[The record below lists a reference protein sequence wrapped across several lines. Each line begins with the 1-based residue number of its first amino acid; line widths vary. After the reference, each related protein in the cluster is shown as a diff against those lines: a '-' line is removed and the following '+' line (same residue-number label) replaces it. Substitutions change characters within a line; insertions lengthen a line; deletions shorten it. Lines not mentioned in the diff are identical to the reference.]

1 MNAIISAAID
11 HYRVVL
17 LCLVLIFV
25 GGSVSYITT
34 PKEAQPDITIPT
46 IYVSLVHDG
55 ISPEDSARLLVK
67 PLETTLRTIE
77 GIKTL
82 RGIGR
87 EGGASVIIEFNAGI
101 DPDLAILDVREQVDK
116 ARSELPA
123 ETKEPTITEINISEF
138 PIINVILYGTAPDRV
153 IYQIARRLRDDLES
167 IPSIL
172 KATVT
177 GDRDDLLEIII
188 DPSKLESYQLSY
200 AELATIIATNNR
212 LIAAGSL
219 DNGNGRFSVKIP
231 GIFETAQ
238 DVYDIPVKVSGNSI
252 VTLSDVA
259 TIRKSF
265 KDPISYARF
274 NDKPAVSIGVSK
286 RTGENIILTDAII
299 KEVVRASSE
308 QWPEGVYYEFV
319 GEASKQVEES
329 VSSLQNSIISAILLV
344 SIAMIVALGERTA
357 FLVAVS
363 IPGSF
368 LLAIFLMNFI
378 GMSINQVVM
387 FGLILSVGLLV
398 DGAIVVT
405 EYADRKM
412 QEGLD
417 KKAAYRLA
425 AQRMAWPILASTATT
440 LAAFLPL
447 LFWPGLPGEFMR
459 YLPLTLIF
467 TLSSSFLMALIFM
480 PTLGSLIGK
489 KAEDAGENV
498 SHMAGDSG
506 EFDSSVLTGFT
517 GHYVRLVERLIKKP
531 VSFSAVIIGL
541 IFAIF
546 IAFGFSG
553 TPVQFF
559 PEMDPDNIQVNVH
572 ARGNLSLDERDY
584 LVRQVS
590 NAIKD
595 DPNIEHFQ
603 STTTALNDN
612 SQNKAEDVVGTL
624 FINFIDWKDRTKKV
638 DEIIE
643 DFRRDTADI
652 PGIIVEVEK
661 PAQGPVQ
668 GKAIQMEFKADS
680 TEMLIPVVKA
690 VYDHMENDVEG
701 LTDLENTLPLP
712 GIQWELEVDRA
723 LAGFFGTDIANV
735 GSVIQ
740 LVTNGIKVGEYRPDD
755 ADDEVDIRVRFPE
768 QYRNITQLDEVRV
781 QTRDG
786 LVPIGNFVKRVAK
799 QKISTVER
807 VDTKTAY
814 KIRTNVT
821 DVTQRNNISAA
832 ISKWIAEQKFDPR
845 VEIKFAGTDEEQQK
859 SQAFLANAFAMALFL
874 MALILVTQ
882 FNSFYHSGLI
892 LLAVLLSTAGVLLG
906 IMITGRTFQTIM
918 TGVGIIS
925 LAGIVVNNNIV
936 LIDTYARL
944 KEEGMDAMKA
954 IVQTVAQRLRPV
966 MLTTITTVVGLLP
979 MVFMVNIDF
988 TNRNVEIGAPSGSF
1002 WVDLAI
1008 AVSFGLLFA
1017 TVLTLLLTPC
1027 LLAVRVKFSKKYRES
1042 NLRPIATSS
1051 ERQAA
1056 E

>member
-1 MNAIISAAID
+1 MNAMINAAIE

-25 GGSVSYITT
+25 GGTFAYITT
-34 PKEAQPDITIPT
+34 PKEAEPDITIPT
-46 IYVSLVHDG
+46 IYVNLVHDG

-77 GIKTL
+77 GIKML

-87 EGGASVIIEFNAGI
+87 EGGASVIVEFNAGI
-101 DPDLAILDVREQVDK
+101 DTDLALLDVREQVDK

-123 ETKEPTITEINISEF
+123 ETKEPTVREINISEF
-138 PIINVILYGTAPDRV
+138 PILNVVLYGSAPDRV
-153 IYQIARRLRDDLES
+153 MYTIATRLRDDLES
-167 IPSIL
+167 VPAIL
-172 KATVT
+172 KAEVS
-177 GDRDDLLEIII
+177 GARKDLLEIII
-188 DPSKLESYQLSY
+188 DPLKLEMYDLSY
-200 AELATIIATNNR
+200 SELYTILNNNNR

-219 DNGNGRFSVKIP
+219 DNGSGRFSVKIP

-238 DVYDIPVKVSGNSI
+238 DVYDVPLKASGNSL
-252 VTLSDVA
+252 VTVGDVA
-259 TIRKSF
+259 TIRRSY
-265 KDPISYARF
+265 KDATSYARF
-274 NDKPAVSIGVSK
+274 NDQPAVSIGVSK
-286 RTGENIILTDAII
+286 RTGENVILTDAII
-299 KEVVRASSE
+299 REIVRQSAE
-308 QWPEGVYYEFV
+308 FWPEGVQYDFV
-319 GEASKQVEES
+319 GEKSKQVLDS

-344 SIAMIVALGERTA
+344 SIAMIIALGERTA

-368 LLAIFLMNFI
+368 LLAIFMMNMV

-412 QEGLD
+412 QEGFD
-417 KKAAYRLA
+417 KKDAYRMA

-447 LFWPGLPGEFMR
+447 LFWPGMPGEFMR

-480 PTLGSLIGK
+480 PTLGSIIGK
-489 KAEDAGENV
+489 KAEGGGENV
-498 SHMAGDSG
+498 SHMAAGDFEVNDLKG
-506 EFDSSVLTGFT
+506 PTGA
-517 GHYVRLVERLIKKP
+517 YVRLVDRIIRHP
-531 VSFSAVIIGL
+531 VRFSSSIVAGII
-541 IFAIF
+541 AII
-546 IAFGFSG
+546 IAFVMSG
-553 TPVQFF
+553 TPVVFF
-559 PEMDPDNIQVNVH
+559 PEMDPESIQIHVH
-572 ARGNLSLDERDY
+572 ARGNLSLDERDV

-590 NAIKD
+590 NIVKLNPHIK
-595 DPNIEHFQ
+595 NFQ
-603 STTTALNDN
+603 STTSAVVDN
-612 SQNKAEDVVGTL
+612 SSDKAEDVVGTL
-624 FINFIDWKDRTKKV
+624 FLNFTDWDTRPKV
-638 DEIIE
+638 NDII
-643 DFRRDTADI
+643 ADLREQTDAL
-652 PGIIVEVEK
+652 PGVVVEYVM

-668 GKAIQMEFKADS
+668 GKDLQLELKSDS
-680 TEMLIPVVKA
+680 LDSLIPVVNAIYK
-690 VYDHMENDVEG
+690 HMEDEVEG
-701 LTDLENTLPLP
+701 LTDLENTLPMP

-723 LAGFFGTDIANV
+723 LAGIFGTDISNV

-755 ADDEVDIRVRFPE
+755 ADDEVDIRIRFPE
-768 QYRNITQLDEVRV
+768 EYRNISQLDEVRI

-786 LVPIGNFVKRVAK
+786 QVPIGNFVKRVAK
-799 QKISTVER
+799 QKISTIER
-807 VDTKTAY
+807 IDTKTAY
-814 KIRTNVT
+814 KIRANVV
-821 DVTQRNNISAA
+821 DSTQRNNISVALGN
-832 ISKWIAEQKFDPR
+832 WVAEQGFDSR
-845 VEIKFAGTDEEQQK
+845 VEVKFAGTDEEQQK
-859 SQAFLANAFAMALFL
+859 STEFLTKAFAMALFL

-906 IMITGRTFQTIM
+906 IMITGRTFQIIM

-944 KEEGMDAMKA
+944 KEGGMDAYKA

-966 MLTTITTVVGLLP
+966 MLTTLTTIVGLLP

-988 TNRNVEIGAPSGSF
+988 AGRKVEVGAPFGAF

-1008 AVSFGLLFA
+1008 ALSFGLLFA

-1027 LLAVRVKFSKKYRES
+1027 MLALRVKFSKKYRES
-1042 NLRPIATSS
+1042 NLKSLSGGPKT
-1051 ERQAA
+1051 QPA

>member
-1 MNAIISAAID
+1 MNAIINAAIE

-17 LCLVLIFV
+17 LCLAIIF
-25 GGSVSYITT
+25 GGGTFAYITT
-34 PKEAQPDITIPT
+34 PKEAEPDITIPT
-46 IYVSLVHDG
+46 IYINLIHEG

-77 GIKTL
+77 GVKML

-87 EGGASVIIEFNAGI
+87 EGGASVIVEFNAGI
-101 DPDLAILDVREQVDK
+101 DTDMALLDVREEVDK
-116 ARSELPA
+116 ARSELPD
-123 ETKEPTITEINISEF
+123 ETKEPIIREINISEF
-138 PIINVILYGTAPDRV
+138 PILNVVLFGPAPDRV
-153 IYQIARRLRDDLES
+153 MYQIARRLRDDLES
-167 IPSIL
+167 VPAIL
-172 KATVT
+172 KADIS
-177 GDRDDLLEIII
+177 GAREDLLEIII
-188 DPSKLESYQLSY
+188 DPLKLEMYDLSY
-200 AELATIIATNNR
+200 AELFTILNNNNR

-238 DVYDIPVKVSGNSI
+238 DVYSVPLKASGNSL
-252 VTLSDVA
+252 VTVGDVA
-259 TIRKSF
+259 TIRRTY
-265 KDPISYARF
+265 KDPTSYARF
-274 NDKPAVSIGVSK
+274 NDEPAVSLGVSK
-286 RTGENIILTDAII
+286 RTGENVILTDAII
-299 KEVVRASSE
+299 REIVRRSAE
-308 QWPEGVYYEFV
+308 QWPEGINYDFV
-319 GEASKQVEES
+319 GEKSIEVQNS

-344 SIAMIVALGERTA
+344 SIAMIIALGERTA

-368 LLAIFLMNFI
+368 LLSIFMMNAI

-417 KKAAYRLA
+417 KKDAYRMA
-425 AQRMAWPILASTATT
+425 AQRMAWPIMASTATT

-447 LFWPGLPGEFMR
+447 LFWPGMPGEFMR

-467 TLSSSFLMALIFM
+467 TLSASFLMALIFM
-480 PTLGSLIGK
+480 PTLGSIIGK

-498 SHMAGDSG
+498 SHMAAGG
-506 EFDSSVLTGFT
+506 HFDPKALKGPTGT
-517 GHYVRLVERLIKKP
+517 YVRLVDRIIRHP
-531 VSFSAVIIGL
+531 VRFSTSIVGGII
-541 IFAIF
+541 AIF
-546 IAFGFSG
+546 ILFGASG

-559 PEMDPDNIQVNVH
+559 PEMDPETIQIHVH
-572 ARGNLSLDERDY
+572 ARGNLSLNERNV

-590 NAIKD
+590 SLIKHN
-595 DPNIEHFQ
+595 PNVKNFQ
-603 STTTALNDN
+603 STTSAVVDN
-612 SQNKAEDVVGTL
+612 SQDRAEDVVGTL
-624 FINFIDWKDRTKKV
+624 FLNFIDW
-638 DEIIE
+638 DEREKSVNDIIAE
-643 DFRRDTADI
+643 MREQTDAL
-652 PGIIVEVEK
+652 PGMVVEYVM
-661 PAQGPVQ
+661 PASGPTQ
-668 GKAIQMEFKADS
+668 GKDLQLELKSESLDA
-680 TEMLIPVVKA
+680 LIPVVESI
-690 VYDHMENDVEG
+690 YTHLENEVEG
-701 LTDLENTLPLP
+701 LTDLENTLPMP

-723 LAGFFGTDIANV
+723 LAGIFGTDIGNV

-768 QYRNITQLDEVRV
+768 EYRNITQLDEVRI
-781 QTRDG
+781 QTSNG
-786 LVPIGNFVKRVAK
+786 QVPIGNFVKRVAK
-799 QKISTVER
+799 PKISTIER
-807 VDTKTAY
+807 IDTKTAF
-814 KIRTNVT
+814 KIRANVI
-821 DVTQRNNISAA
+821 DITQRNNIS
-832 ISKWIAEQKFDPR
+832 IALESWVSEQNFDSR
-845 VEIKFAGTDEEQQK
+845 VEVKFAGTDETQDE
-859 SQAFLANAFAMALFL
+859 SMAFLGKAFAAALFL

-906 IMITGRTFQTIM
+906 IMITGRTFQVIM

-944 KEEGMDAMKA
+944 KEGGMEAYEA

-966 MLTTITTVVGLLP
+966 MLTTLTTIIGLLP

-988 TNRNVEIGAPSGSF
+988 AGRKVEVGAPYGAF

-1008 AVSFGLLFA
+1008 ALSFGLLFA

-1027 LLAVRVKFSKKYRES
+1027 MLALRVKFSKKYRES
-1042 NLRPIATSS
+1042 NLKPLSS
-1051 ERQAA
+1051 KVPQPTE
-1056 E
+1056 

>member
-1 MNAIISAAID
+1 MNAIISAALD

-17 LCLVLIFV
+17 LCLVLIFG
-25 GGSVSYITT
+25 GGSFAYIST
-34 PKEAQPDITIPT
+34 PKEASPDITIPT

-67 PLETTLRTIE
+67 PMETTLRTIE
-77 GIKTL
+77 GIKIL

-87 EGGASVIIEFNAGI
+87 EGGASLIIEFNAGI

-116 ARSELPA
+116 ARSELPD

-138 PIINVILYGTAPDRV
+138 PIINVILYGSAPDRV

-167 IPSIL
+167 VPSIL
-172 KATVT
+172 KAAVT

-188 DPSKLESYQLSY
+188 DPTKLESYQLSY
-200 AELATIIATNNR
+200 SELATVISTNNR

-238 DVYDIPVKVSGNSI
+238 DVYDIPLKVSGNSI

-259 TIRKSF
+259 TIRKAF
-265 KDPISYARF
+265 KDPVSYARF
-274 NDKPAVSIGVSK
+274 NDQSAVSIGVSK

-299 KEVVRASSE
+299 KEIVRRSAE
-308 QWPEGVYYEFV
+308 QWPEGVNYDFV
-319 GEASKQVEES
+319 GEASEQVVDS

-344 SIAMIVALGERTA
+344 SIAMIIALGERTA
-357 FLVAVS
+357 LLVAIS

-368 LLAIFLMNFI
+368 LLAIFMMNFAGI
-378 GMSINQVVM
+378 SINQVVM

-412 QEGLD
+412 QEGID
-417 KKAAYRLA
+417 KKDAYRMA

-447 LFWPGLPGEFMR
+447 LFWPGIPGEFMG
-459 YLPLTLIF
+459 YLPITLIF

-489 KAEDAGENV
+489 KAVDAGENV
-498 SHMAGDSG
+498 SHMAAGG
-506 EFDSSVLTGFT
+506 KFDPANLKGFT
-517 GHYVRLVERLIKKP
+517 GSYVRLVDRLIRKP
-531 VSFSAVIIGL
+531 FRFCGAIIAI
-541 IFAIF
+541 IFVIF
-546 IAFGFSG
+546 IAFGMSG
-553 TPVQFF
+553 TPIQFF
-559 PEMDPDNIQVNVH
+559 PEQDPENIQINVH
-572 ARGNLSLDERDY
+572 ARGNLSLNERDL

-590 NAIKD
+590 DAVKNN
-595 DPNIEHFQ
+595 PNIENFQ
-603 STTTALNDN
+603 STTTAVSD
-612 SQNKAEDVVGTL
+612 SSSDKAEDVIGTL
-624 FINFIDWKDRTKKV
+624 FINFIDWDKRDKGV
-638 DEIIE
+638 AAIIS
-643 DFRRDTADI
+643 DFRAATGSI
-652 PGIIVEVEK
+652 PGIVVEMVQ
-661 PAQGPVQ
+661 PAQGPVS
-668 GKAIQMEFKADS
+668 GKDIQMEFKAESADI
-680 TEMLIPVVKA
+680 MLPVITA
-690 VYDHMENDVEG
+690 IYEHMENDIAG

-735 GSVIQ
+735 GSVVQ

-755 ADDEVDIRVRFPE
+755 ADDEVDIRIRFPE
-768 QYRNITQLDEVRV
+768 QYRNITQLDEIRV

-807 VDTKTAY
+807 IDTKTAF
-814 KIRTNVT
+814 KIRANVE
-821 DVTQRNNISAA
+821 DISQRNNISVALGE
-832 ISKWIAEQKFDPR
+832 WITEQNFDPR
-845 VEIKFAGTDEEQQK
+845 VEVKFAGTDEEQQE
-859 SQAFLANAFAMALFL
+859 SQAFLIKAFGMALFL

-906 IMITGRTFQTIM
+906 IMITGRNFQLIM

-944 KEEGMDAMKA
+944 KENGMEAYEA

-979 MVFMVNIDF
+979 MVFMINIDF
-988 TNRNVEIGAPSGSF
+988 ASRSVKIGDPSGSF

-1027 LLAVRVKFSKKYRES
+1027 MLAARVKMSKKYRES
-1042 NLRPIATSS
+1042 NLKPLSS
-1051 ERQAA
+1051 NPEPQVA